1 MFNTEHEKEILA
13 DSLKRSGDPESIVY
27 CLETVANY
35 HSPFALYI
43 ATRDRSNCT
52 WIFDPDTVYEMV
64 GGKDIHDKTFRSLF
78 TNDIERSEG
87 ILFYILRKIG
97 PIISVRVSE
106 KTILDILEDLESVKP
121 ED

>member
-1 MFNTEHEKEILA
+1 VFNTEHEKEILA

-27 CLETVANY
+27 CLETVANN

-43 ATRDRSNCT
+43 ATKDRSSCT
-52 WIFDPDTVYEMV
+52 WIFDPDTVYEMI

-78 TNDIERSEG
+78 TNDIERREG

-106 KTILDILEDLESVKP
+106 KTILDVIDYLY
-121 ED
+121 

>member
-27 CLETVANY
+27 CLETVANN

-43 ATRDRSNCT
+43 ATKDRSNCT
-52 WIFDPDTVYEMV
+52 WIFDPDTVYEMI

-78 TNDIERSEG
+78 INDIEKREG